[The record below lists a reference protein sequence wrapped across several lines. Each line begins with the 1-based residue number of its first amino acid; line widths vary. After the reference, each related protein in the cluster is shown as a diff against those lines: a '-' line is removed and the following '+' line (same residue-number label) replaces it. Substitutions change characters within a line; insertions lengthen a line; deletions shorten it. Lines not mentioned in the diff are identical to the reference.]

1 MQSFLVML
9 TPDAIDGGYTETAPG
24 LPGLVT
30 DGDTVEEALSNAK
43 EAIERYLQGE
53 TPESLAANGVRSGHV
68 LARVDVRP
76 TA

>member
-9 TPDAIDGGYTETAPG
+9 TPDELDGGYTVTVPG

-30 DGDTVEEALSNAK
+30 DGDSVEEALSNAK
-43 EAIERYLQGE
+43 EAIELYLQGE
-53 TPESLAANGVRSGHV
+53 TSESLAANGVRSDLL
-68 LARVDVRP
+68 LATVDVRL